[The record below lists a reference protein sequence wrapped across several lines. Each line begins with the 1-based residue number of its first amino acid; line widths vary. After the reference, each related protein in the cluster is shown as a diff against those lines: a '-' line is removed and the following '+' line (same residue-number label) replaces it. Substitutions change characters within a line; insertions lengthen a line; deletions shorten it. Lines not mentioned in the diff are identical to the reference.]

1 MIKMDEVRQLP
12 LEELKIRLQ
21 DSEDELTNMRFQ
33 LALHQLDNPLQIR
46 FLRRDIARFK
56 TVIREYEL
64 GIRNDAKAAENKR

>member
-64 GIRNDAKAAENKR
+64 GIRNSAKAAE